1 MSRNS
6 LLLALA
12 VAPIL
17 LAAQTPTTDSKL
29 DGGLS
34 ALLTKYSRQR
44 ATRGTIADTLHYGPE
59 AYAAH
64 EPLPT
69 TLVVTDADAVVA
81 RIQADGHEATAVTAT
96 YVAAHLPLSYLPTLS
111 DMTEVKR
118 VSLARSFRPLMKTA
132 REDTGVDRIQAGTGL
147 KTPFTGKGV
156 VLGVIDQGFQY
167 NHIAFQDKD
176 GKTRLRAIWDM
187 TKSGTKPTEITNGVL
202 PAAHD
207 TYTKMTH
214 ATHVTNIAAGSVLN
228 TPNELHGVAPEAEII
243 MIPSTFNNSDVAKA
257 VKYVKDFAE
266 KESKPWVVNMSFG
279 SDIGPH
285 DGMTD
290 YDQAVS
296 QLTGKGGF
304 IAAAMGNENMLN
316 LHASGVVSSDSTR
329 YVFFDFDDKDKK
341 DWITIDL
348 WNQNTDGKPHLK
360 ITPLVYTNGT
370 VEEKDEAYLAKVG
383 SESPIYEL
391 SDISGK
397 EHHQYFVRLD
407 NIRTDLGKTAA
418 KFGLKLELISGETQP
433 QTVHLW
439 TNVGYGVVSYV
450 RLGKDTPLVLKGD
463 NDYLVAEGAA
473 SIPTAI
479 SVGAYTAANTYY
491 SYNAKTTYGWK
502 SAEVGY
508 KAPFSNNGPSLNP
521 NPLYAKPVV
530 TAPGVLVSSAFNA
543 FDSSIN
549 KTSSNRITD
558 VVNVGTTRYYY
569 GVDSGT
575 SMASPFVAGV
585 LCLWL
590 EANPHLD
597 YAQVVDI
604 IKKSSRRDEFFNITK
619 LKADDPNEIWT
630 KEMGYGRID
639 AYAGLKLALTT
650 ATAVERVSN
659 STTPVTFSMRPGE
672 WRLLFNNAERTAH
685 ISVHALDGRLV
696 ETRHLSGVQQ
706 GQEEVIPL
714 GHYAPGTYLLNIR
727 TAATA
732 TTHRVLVR

>member
-1 MSRNS
+1 MIKKS
-6 LLLALA
+6 LFLALA
-12 VAPIL
+12 FVPAL
-17 LAAQTPTTDSKL
+17 VGAQTVKADAKL
-29 DGGLS
+29 DGGLN
-34 ALLTKYSRQR
+34 ALLKQATAQR
-44 ATRGTIADTLHYGPE
+44 ATRGVVADTLHYGPE
-59 AYAAH
+59 TYLRN
-64 EPLPT
+64 EPIPT
-69 TLVVTDADAVVA
+69 TLVVTDAEAVVA
-81 RIQADGHEATAVTAT
+81 RLQADGHDATAVTAT

-118 VSLARSFRPLMKTA
+118 VSLARRFRPLMKTA

-176 GKTRLRAIWDM
+176 RNTRLRAIWDM
-187 TKSGTKPTEITNGVL
+187 TKSGTKPTKITNGVL

-207 TYTKMTH
+207 TFTKMTH

-243 MIPSTFNNSDVAKA
+243 MIPSNFNSSDVTKA

-296 QLTGKGGF
+296 QLTGKGGL

-316 LHASGVVSSDSTR
+316 LHASGVVSTDSIR

-341 DWITIDL
+341 EWIAIDL

-360 ITPLVYTNGT
+360 ITPLVYTNGK

-383 SESPIYEL
+383 SEAPIYEL

-397 EHHQYFVRLD
+397 EHYQYFVRLD
-407 NIRTDLGKTAA
+407 NIRKDLGKSAA
-418 KFGLKLELISGETQP
+418 KFGLKLELLPGETQP
-433 QTVHLW
+433 QTIHLW
-439 TNVGYGVVSYV
+439 TNVGYGVVSYM

-491 SYNAKTTYGWK
+491 SYNAKATYGWK

-549 KTSSNRITD
+549 KTSSTRITD
-558 VVNVGTTRYYY
+558 VVNVGTTQYYY

-597 YAQVVDI
+597 YAQVVDV
-604 IKKSSRRDEFFNITK
+604 IKKSSRRDEFFEVTK
-619 LKADDPNEIWT
+619 RKADDSNEIWT

-639 AYAGLKLALTT
+639 AYEGLKLVLNLPS
-650 ATAVERVSN
+650 AVERLPN
-659 STTPVTFSMRPGE
+659 STTPVTLSMRPGE
-672 WRLLFNNAERTAH
+672 WRLLFNNAERTAR
-685 ISVHALDGRLV
+685 INVYTLDGRWV
-696 ETRHLSGVQQ
+696 DTRVLNAVRQ
-706 GQEEVIPL
+706 GHEEVLPIA
-714 GHYAPGTYLLNIR
+714 HYTAGVYLLNIQT
-727 TAATA
+727 TATT